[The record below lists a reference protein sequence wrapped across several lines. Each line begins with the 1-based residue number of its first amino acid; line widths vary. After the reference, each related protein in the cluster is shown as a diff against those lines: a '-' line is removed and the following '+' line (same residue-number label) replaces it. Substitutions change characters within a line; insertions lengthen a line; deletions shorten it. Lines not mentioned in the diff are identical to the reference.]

1 MTPTKK
7 QYSAK
12 DLADMRLDGLP
23 TAKKNMIALAEREN
37 WAFEDVTGRGG
48 KRREYTPP
56 NYVVGLIKARLVD
69 GLMSVRTDLEIAGQ
83 ARNEMAVHND
93 ALPIAHAGGEAHL
106 STHQANVEGARRM
119 VLAAIDR
126 VNREAGVSREAAMTT
141 MLTQAK
147 CGVLEPTLEAALRLA
162 RDKRG
167 AGNGKDAYPSIRTIK
182 GWRAALAEGTS
193 LAPSGCHFNMS
204 IPAWAHEFLKFYQRP
219 QKPSVADAHEDLLD
233 SDYAKRCIDEGVA
246 LPSVHQCRRFL
257 DKMGNVSREVGRMGA
272 REIKNIKGFRRRGFD
287 HMMPND
293 VWSADGHKFDA
304 EVAHPYHKR
313 PFRPEITVIV
323 DIATRKAVGWSVDLA
338 ESGFAVLDA
347 IRHGVVT
354 HGLPAIFYVDNG
366 SGYKNAMMNDR
377 SVGLM
382 GRLGVH
388 MEHSIA
394 YNSQARGVIEAFH
407 KNLIKAAKRMPT
419 YIGAPMD
426 RQAMQ
431 LAHKITR
438 KALKDD
444 RVKTPLMSFEVFVAY
459 LNDVFDK
466 YNNRVHRSLKNQT
479 PNELW
484 ARKAAE
490 GFNAITVNEN
500 EAVYM
505 FRPQMERTVRR
516 CEVALFG
523 NTYYDKALE
532 EFHGDRVKVAYDIHD
547 GSKVWVYSHLDVL
560 ICVAGFEA
568 NKDAYMPQSAI
579 EHGKDKRLAG
589 REKRLMG
596 HLDEVYAERGNK
608 HIIEMGNAQVL
619 EIPGIGRFD
628 KNELEFI
635 GQNREACGL
644 PAQPAMTL
652 RVVEDEPKG
661 MEIAGQVEH
670 ARNDTAQAWKVP
682 PTGELRYP
690 EYLRLT
696 IEKEKGVVLDENQET
711 WLRMYP
717 KAPEFKVMKAQNEK
731 AS

>member
-1 MTPTKK
+1 MSVTQIKT

-23 TAKKNMIALAEREN
+23 TTKVGVVKLAEREG
-37 WAFEDVTGRGG
+37 WAFVEVDGNGG
-48 KRREYTPP
+48 KRREYKPP
-56 NYVVGLIKARLVD
+56 AHVMSAIKAKMLD
-69 GLMSVRTDLEIAGQ
+69 TLMPEIANSASEQ
-83 ARNEMAVHND
+83 LTT
-93 ALPIAHAGGEAHL
+93 LPVAHIGAPAHL

-126 VNREAGVSREAAMTT
+126 INREAGVSREAAMTT

-147 CGVLEPTLEAALRLA
+147 CGALNEQLEAALRLSCDA
-162 RDKRG
+162 R
-167 AGNGKDAYPSIRTIK
+167 GKKGSPYPSIRTIK
-182 GWRAALAEGTS
+182 GWRAALVEGTS
-193 LAPSGCHFNMS
+193 LAPSGCHFNMA
-204 IPAWAHEFLKFYQRP
+204 IPAWAHEFLKYYQRP
-219 QKPSVADAHEDLLD
+219 QKPSVADAFEDLMD
-233 SDYAKRCIDEGVA
+233 SDWAKRCIDEGVA
-246 LPSVHQCRRFL
+246 LPSIHQCRRFL

-287 HMMPND
+287 HMLPND

-304 EVAHPYHKR
+304 EVAHPLHKR

-323 DIATRKAVGWSVDLA
+323 DIATRKVVGWSVDLA

-382 GRLGVH
+382 GRLGVV

-407 KNLIKAAKRMPT
+407 KNLVKAAKKMPT

-431 LAHKITR
+431 LAHKVTR

-444 RVKTPLMSFEVFVAY
+444 KVKSPLMPFEVFVSY

-466 YNNRVHRSLKNQT
+466 YNNRPHRSLKKQT
-479 PNELW
+479 PVERW
-484 ARKAAE
+484 ASKSVE

-500 EAVYM
+500 EAAYL

-516 CEVALFG
+516 CEVSLFG

-532 EFHGDRVKVAYDIHD
+532 EFHRDRVKVAYDIHD
-547 GSKVWVYSHLDVL
+547 GSKVWVYSEKDVL

-579 EHGKDKRLAG
+579 EYGKDKRLAG

-608 HIIEMGNAQVL
+608 HLIEMGEAQVL
-619 EIPGIGRFD
+619 EIPGLGRFD
-628 KNELEFI
+628 KSELEFI
-635 GQNREACGL
+635 SANREACGL
-644 PAQPAMTL
+644 PAQPAVTL
-652 RVVEDEPKG
+652 RVVEDEVNV
-661 MEIAGQVEH
+661 VEP
-670 ARNDTAQAWKVP
+670 TPVPSWKVP
-682 PTGELRYP
+682 STSERRYP
-690 EYLRLT
+690 EFLRLT
-696 IEKEKGVVLDENQET
+696 MEKEKGVVLTENQEM

>member
-1 MTPTKK
+1 MKSVTQIK
-7 QYSAK
+7 QCHSAK
-12 DLADMRLDGLP
+12 ELADMRIDGLP
-23 TAKKNMIALAEREN
+23 TTKVGIADLAMREG
-37 WAFEDVTGRGG
+37 WQYVDVTGRGG

-56 NYVVGLIKARLVD
+56 AHVMSLIKAKMLD
-69 GLMSVRTDLEIAGQ
+69 TLMPKVVASATSEQLT
-83 ARNEMAVHND
+83 
-93 ALPIAHAGGEAHL
+93 ALPVAHIGAPAHL

-126 VNREAGVSREAAMTT
+126 INREAGVSREAAMTT

-147 CGVLEPTLEAALRLA
+147 CGALNEQLEAALRLA
-162 RDKRG
+162 CDARG
-167 AGNGKDAYPSIRTIK
+167 KKGSPYPSIRTIK
-182 GWRAALAEGTS
+182 GWRSALIEGTS
-193 LAPSGCHFNMS
+193 LAPSGCHFDMS
-204 IPAWAHEFLKFYQRP
+204 IPVWAHEFLKFYQRP
-219 QKPSVADAHEDLLD
+219 QKPSVADAYEDLLH
-233 SDYAKRCIDEGVA
+233 SDWAKRCIDEGVA
-246 LPSVHQCRRFL
+246 LPSIHQCRRFL
-257 DKMGNVSREVGRMGA
+257 DKMGNVSREVGRMGS

-287 HMMPND
+287 HMLPND

-304 EVAHPYHKR
+304 EVAHPLHKR

-323 DIATRKAVGWSVDLA
+323 DIATRKVVGWSVDLA

-407 KNLIKAAKRMPT
+407 KNLVKAAKKMPT

-431 LAHKITR
+431 LAHKVTR
-438 KALKDD
+438 KAIKDD
-444 RVKTPLMSFEVFVAY
+444 KVKSPLMPFDVFVSY
-459 LNDVFDK
+459 LNDVFCK
-466 YNNRVHRSLKNQT
+466 YNNRPHRSLKKQT
-479 PNELW
+479 PVERW
-484 ARKAAE
+484 ASKSAE

-500 EAVYM
+500 EAAYL

-532 EFHGDRVKVAYDIHD
+532 EFHGERVKVAYDIHD
-547 GSKVWVYSHLDVL
+547 GSKVWVYSHRDVL

-579 EHGKDKRLAG
+579 EYGKDKRLAG

-608 HIIEMGNAQVL
+608 HLIEMGEAQVL
-619 EIPGIGRFD
+619 EIPGLGRFD
-628 KNELEFI
+628 KSELEFI
-635 GQNREACGL
+635 SSNREACGL
-644 PAQPAMTL
+644 PAQPAVTL
-652 RVVEDEPKG
+652 RVVEDEVNV
-661 MEIAGQVEH
+661 VEP
-670 ARNDTAQAWKVP
+670 TPVPSWKVP
-682 PTGELRYP
+682 STSERRYP
-690 EYLRLT
+690 EFLRLT
-696 IEKEKGVVLDENQET
+696 MEKEKGVVLTENQET